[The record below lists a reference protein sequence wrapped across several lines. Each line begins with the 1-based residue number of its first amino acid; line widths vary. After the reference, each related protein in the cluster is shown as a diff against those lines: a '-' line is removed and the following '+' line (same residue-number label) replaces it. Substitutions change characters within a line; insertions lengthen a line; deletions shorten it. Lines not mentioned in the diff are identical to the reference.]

1 MKEQLA
7 LLPGYLS
14 AHLGLTL
21 FALFVGVSVSVPLG
35 VLSARSPRL
44 ERPVLVVASVIQT
57 VPSLALLALMVPLLA
72 ALDMPSIGSLP
83 AFLALV
89 LYSVLPVLSNTVTG
103 IAGVD
108 RALVEAAQ
116 AVGMTQRQQLLRVE
130 LPMAL
135 PVIVAGIRTAATW
148 TVGMATLS
156 TPVGG
161 VSLGNYIFSG
171 LQTRNYTA
179 VLVGC
184 VAAAF
189 LALVLDALARL
200 ALFGLERR
208 RRAPL
213 RASLAGFAALY
224 ALAIAGFVSGA
235 IRGGPE
241 PIVIGSKTFTEQ
253 YVLAQ
258 VMAESI
264 ARETRAPT
272 TVKESLGSTVVF
284 DALANGEVDAY
295 VDYSGTIWATIMKRT
310 GSAERARVLAETGR
324 FLRETHGI
332 RLVGALGFENAY
344 ALAVRRSKAE
354 ELGLRSI
361 GDLARHAPGLSI
373 GGDYEFFQRPEW
385 KAIAKTYDL
394 GFREERSMDPSLM
407 YDAVSRGSVDVI
419 SAFSSDG
426 RIVSFDLV
434 VLTDDRGAIP
444 PYDAILLA
452 GKRLVEKEPAAL
464 RALES
469 LVGRIGPEVMRKM
482 NLEVDSKKAT
492 PREVARAF
500 VEGRFR

>member
-7 LLPGYLS
+7 LLPGYLA
-14 AHLGLTL
+14 AHLELTL
-21 FALFVGVSVSVPLG
+21 FALLVGVSVSVPLG

-44 ERPVLVVASVIQT
+44 ERPVLLVASVIQT

-72 ALDMPSIGSLP
+72 ALKLPSIGTVP
-83 AFLALV
+83 AFAALV
-89 LYSVLPVLSNTVTG
+89 LYSVLPVLRNTVTG
-103 IAGVD
+103 INGVD

-116 AVGMTQRQQLLRVE
+116 AVGMTERQKLVRVE
-130 LPMAL
+130 LPLAL
-135 PVIVAGIRTAATW
+135 PVIVAGIRTAMTW

-171 LQTRNYTA
+171 LQTRNFTA

-184 VAAAF
+184 VAAAC

-208 RRAPL
+208 RRVPL
-213 RASLAGFAALY
+213 RVALSGFALLY
-224 ALAIAGFVSGA
+224 ACAIATAVSGA
-235 IRGGPE
+235 TGGGRA

-258 VMAESI
+258 VLSETI
-264 ARETRAPT
+264 ARKTDAPT
-272 TVKESLGSTVVF
+272 AVKESLGSTVVF
-284 DALANGEVDAY
+284 DALANGEVDTY
-295 VDYSGTIWATIMKRT
+295 VDYSGTIWATIMRRT

-324 FLRETHGI
+324 FLGEKYGI

-344 ALAVRRSKAE
+344 ALAVRREKAK
-354 ELGLRSI
+354 ELGLRTI
-361 GDLARHAPGLSI
+361 GDLAAHASRLSI

-385 KAIAKTYDL
+385 KAIVATYRL
-394 GFREERSMDPSLM
+394 AFREERSMDPSLM
-407 YDAVSRGSVDVI
+407 YDAIARDSVDVI

-434 VLTDDRGAIP
+434 VLGDDRGAIP

-452 GKRLVEKEPAAL
+452 GKRLVEREPEAL
-464 RALES
+464 HALES
-469 LVGRIGPEVMRKM
+469 LVGRIGPDAMRKM
-482 NLEVDSKKAT
+482 NLEVDSKKAS
-492 PREVARAF
+492 PRDVARAF
-500 VEGRFR
+500 LDGRVR